1 MVPANK
7 TMPGI
12 SRVVKR
18 ESCPCRAAGAS
29 LATPKKVKTRVM
41 RASGT
46 LMKKIAR
53 QPNAPARTPPS
64 GRPMTVVTWEAMEKF
79 PRTRPGTPV
88 FSSSARFLT
97 SAMAVG

>member
-1 MVPANK
+1 
-7 TMPGI
+7 
-12 SRVVKR
+12 
-18 ESCPCRAAGAS
+18 
-29 LATPKKVKTRVM
+29 
-41 RASGT
+41 
-46 LMKKIAR
+46 MKKIAR

-79 PRTRPGTPV
+79 PRTRLGTPV